1 MGLRVEGVSADTP
14 ASQTLSVWSYE
25 PETMVLPSGEKATE
39 NTQSLCAL
47 FFSAMSSREAAAST
61 GAVKFG
67 LRVWACRRRHTC
79 IPDFE
84 RLVRR
89 ARHDGLAIG

>member
-14 ASQTLSVWSYE
+14 ASQTLSVLSLE
-25 PETMVLPSGEKATE
+25 PETMVVPSGEKATE
-39 NTQSLCAL
+39 DTQPLCAL
-47 FFSAMSSREAAAST
+47 CFSALSSREAAASK

-67 LRVWACRRRHTC
+67 LRVGGCRRRHTC

-84 RLVRR
+84 RFVP
-89 ARHDGLAIG
+89 